1 MSATHRRHH
10 PRCIVRAP
18 RASAKSIRRRVSGK
32 GGMDKERGEAQRA
45 RLARAS
51 DIAASTSLRARFS
64 AFAPDPFLCASS
76 IARRLMTAELCLEAQ
91 RARSDVVLVR
101 TADGAAQSYAK
112 KCVWF
117 APQIARIARSAC

>member
-1 MSATHRRHH
+1 MAPGSALSAGLAVAAT
-10 PRCIVRAP
+10 VMRAP
-18 RASAKSIRRRVSGK
+18 GVGAT
-32 GGMDKERGEAQRA
+32 GGGIPAPPE
-45 RLARAS
+45 S
-51 DIAASTSLRARFS
+51 DAV
-64 AFAPDPFLCASS
+64 APDPFLCASS
-76 IARRLMTAELCLEAQ
+76 IARKLMTAELCLEAQ